1 MAAEGISGGPTE
13 GAAPAE
19 GVDRPAADDARPAAE
34 RPRPAFYA
42 LAPGGLRDVV
52 NVLHPPYTLWHVA
65 NVALGAAV
73 AVHVYPVRVAAAV
86 GAFFLAVGIGAHCLD
101 ELNGRPLG
109 TRLSQRALAA
119 MAVGGLGGALA
130 IGIVGVFVV
139 SPTLI
144 PLILFGAF
152 IAPAYNLELF
162 GGRFH
167 TDFWLAAS
175 WGGFSA
181 LTGWWVN
188 ALGVHSVREA
198 LAAAAVV
205 LACYTLTRVQRRLS
219 TPVRELRR
227 RTVAVE
233 GEQRLADGTVRQ
245 IDRDLMTGPLDGGLR
260 GLSLAVPLLAFAALV
275 VRL

>member
-1 MAAEGISGGPTE
+1 L
-13 GAAPAE
+13 
-19 GVDRPAADDARPAAE
+19 AAE
-34 RPRPAFYA
+34 RPARPAFYA
-42 LAPGGLRDVV
+42 LAPGGARDVV
-52 NVLHPPYTLWHVA
+52 NVLHPPYTVWHVA

-73 AVHVYPVRVAAAV
+73 AAHVYPLRVGAAIA
-86 GAFFLAVGIGAHCLD
+86 AFFLAVGVGAHCLD

-109 TRLSQRALAA
+109 TQLSRRTLIA

-188 ALGVHSVREA
+188 ALGVHSVREGV
-198 LAAAAVV
+198 AAAAVV
-205 LACYTLTRVQRRLS
+205 LGCYTLTRVQRALS

-227 RTVAVE
+227 RTESVS
-233 GEQRLADGTVRQ
+233 GEQRLADGSVRAL
-245 IDRDLMTGPLDGGLR
+245 DRDSMTAPLDTALR
-260 GLSLAVPLLAFAALV
+260 GLSIAVPLLAVAALV
-275 VRL
+275 LRL

>member
-1 MAAEGISGGPTE
+1 MAAERT
-13 GAAPAE
+13 
-19 GVDRPAADDARPAAE
+19 
-34 RPRPAFYA
+34 PRPAFYA
-42 LAPGGLRDVV
+42 LAPGGARDVV
-52 NVLHPPYTLWHVA
+52 NVLHLPYTVWHVA

-73 AVHVYPVRVAAAV
+73 AAHVYPIRVAAAIA
-86 GAFFLAVGIGAHCLD
+86 AFFLAVGVGAHCLD

-109 TRLSQRALAA
+109 TQLSRRTLIA

-188 ALGVHSVREA
+188 ALGVHSVREGV
-198 LAAAAVV
+198 AAAAVV
-205 LACYTLTRVQRRLS
+205 VGCYTLTRVQRVLS

-227 RTVAVE
+227 RTESVS
-233 GEQRLADGTVRQ
+233 GEQRLTDGRVRAL
-245 IDRDLMTGPLDGGLR
+245 DRAYMTAPLDAGLR
-260 GLSLAVPLLAFAALV
+260 GLSLAVPLLAVAALIL
-275 VRL
+275 RL